1 MKLTIYQ
8 VDAFTDKLFG
18 GNPAAV
24 IPLHKWLDAQL
35 MQQIALENNLSETV
49 FIVPSGNTDADYD
62 IRWFT
67 PEVEINL
74 CGHATL
80 ASAYVL
86 YNILNFNKP
95 EIRFNSMSGILKVSK
110 EDDLV
115 CMDFPSWKPERL
127 DIYPD
132 ELSAILNYEEFVAVY
147 KHRDILVE
155 FMNEDA
161 VKNCS
166 PDFSLMKK
174 HIDKMIITAPANKRS
189 LGAADPVDFV
199 SRFFAPGAG
208 IDEDPVTGSAHSQL
222 IPFWAEKLN
231 KNNLHA
237 LQLSKRGGELW
248 CEQKGDRVIMKGKAV
263 FYMKGEIH
271 LNEEY
276 CTGGG

>member
-24 IPLHKWLDAQL
+24 IPLDKWLDAQL

-49 FIVPSGNTDADYD
+49 FIVPCGKADADYD

-80 ASAYVL
+80 AGAYL
-86 YNILNFNKP
+86 LFNILNFDKA
-95 EIRFNSMSGILKVSK
+95 ELRFNSMSGILKVSK
-110 EDDLV
+110 ENDFI

-199 SRFFAPGAG
+199 SRFFGPGAG

-222 IPFWAEKLN
+222 IPFWAEKLD

-271 LNEEY
+271 LNEE
-276 CTGGG
+276 

>member
-8 VDAFTDKLFG
+8 VDAFSDKLFG

-24 IPLHKWLDAQL
+24 IPLDKWLDTAL
-35 MQQIALENNLSETV
+35 MQTIALENNLSKTV
-49 FIVPSGNTDADYD
+49 FFVKSANAGYDYE

-80 ASAYVL
+80 AASFVL
-86 YNILNFNKP
+86 FNLLNYKKA
-95 EIRFNSMSGILKVSK
+95 EIRFSCLSGLLKVSRE
-110 EDDLV
+110 EDRI

-132 ELSAILNYEEFVAVY
+132 ELSTILGGVEIVGVY
-147 KHRDILVE
+147 KHRDLLVE
-155 FMNEDA
+155 LMNEDA
-161 VKNCS
+161 VKKCD

-174 HIDKMIITAPANKRS
+174 HIDKMIITAPGKN
-189 LGAADPVDFV
+189 VDFV

-222 IPFWAEKLN
+222 IPFWSEKLG
-231 KNNLHA
+231 KNELHA

-263 FYMKGEIH
+263 FYMKGQIS
-271 LNEEY
+271 L
-276 CTGGG
+276 

>member
-8 VDAFTDKLFG
+8 VDAFTDKFFG

-24 IPLHKWLDAQL
+24 IPLEQWPDTHL

-49 FIVPSGNTDADYD
+49 FFVPSSAKAADFE
-62 IRWFT
+62 IKWFT

-80 ASAYVL
+80 AAAY
-86 YNILNFNKP
+86 ILFNKMNFSKP
-95 EIRFNSMSGILKVSK
+95 QIRFNSLSGILKVTR
-110 EDDLV
+110 EDDLI
-115 CMDFPSWKPERL
+115 CLDFPSWKPERL

-132 ELSAILNYEEFVAVY
+132 EISAILGYEEIIGVY

-155 FMNEDA
+155 LMNEDA
-161 VKNCS
+161 VKNCR

-174 HIDKMIITAPANKRS
+174 HIDTMIITAPGNKRS
-189 LGAADPVDFV
+189 DDTSDPVDFV

-222 IPFWAEKLN
+222 IPFWAEKLG
-231 KNNLHA
+231 KKNLHA
-237 LQLSKRGGELW
+237 LQLSNRGGELW

-263 FYMKGEIH
+263 FFMKGEIY
-271 LNEEY
+271 LNEE
-276 CTGGG
+276 